1 MEIVK
6 RLSNKIVMNF
16 RGENIGALLLRASTG
31 SFAIKLGGAGIAFFI
46 QIWLARLLEVSQ
58 YGIYIYVL
66 AWINF
71 LVLFAK
77 AGMDVAVVRYIP
89 VYLRNKDWG
98 LFRGLISDS
107 LSKVLLFSTCISVLI
122 ILVTYSLAEQIGRD
136 LMYTFWIASV
146 LLPMLS
152 ITSLRNGAL
161 QGMRYV
167 VRAQIPETII
177 RPLILGIL
185 TGIIYLYLEGD
196 FTAAHAMYSN
206 IAAAGLAFVV
216 GTYWLIKRLPRE
228 VIEAS
233 PEYCRKEWLKMS
245 LPMFFI
251 AGMNLLLQ
259 QTDIMMLGV
268 LVGTD
273 STGIYGAAARIAALV
288 TFGLTAVNSIVAPL
302 ISEYYSSGKM
312 QELQRMIT
320 LAARGIFGF
329 TILICACLFF
339 FGEFILGLF
348 GEDFIAGYPPLAV
361 LLVGQ
366 AISAIAGSVGF
377 LMVMTGHQ
385 MTAAKVIGGS
395 ALLNIVLN
403 IILIPMYG
411 IIGAAV
417 ATAISAA
424 TWNMIMLFYVKNNL
438 NINSTVFA
446 KLNR

>member
-6 RLSNKIVMNF
+6 RLRGKIALGF
-16 RGENIGALLLRASTG
+16 QGESVGALLLRASTG
-31 SFAIKLGGAGIAFFI
+31 TFAVKIGGAGIAFFI

-66 AWINF
+66 AWTNF
-71 LVLFAK
+71 LLLFAK

-89 VYLRNKDWG
+89 IYLRNQDWG

-107 LSKVLLFSTCISVLI
+107 LRKVLLFSVCISASML
-122 ILVTYSLAEQIGRD
+122 LVTYSLAEQIGREQ
-136 LMYTFWIASV
+136 MYTFWVASV

-167 VRAQIPETII
+167 VRAQVPEAII
-177 RPLILGIL
+177 RPLMLGIL
-185 TGIIYLYLEGD
+185 ASIMYLYLEGD
-196 FTAAHAMYSN
+196 FNSVHAMYSN
-206 IAAAGLAFVV
+206 IAAAGLAFLV

-228 VIEAS
+228 VISAT
-233 PEYCRKEWLKMS
+233 PEYSRNEWLKMS

-268 LVGTD
+268 LLGTD

-288 TFGLTAVNSIVAPL
+288 TFGLAAVNSIVAPL
-302 ISEYYSSGKM
+302 ISEYYSRGKM
-312 QELQRMIT
+312 HELQRMIT

-329 TILICACLFF
+329 TIVICAGLFF
-339 FGEFILGLF
+339 LGEFILGLF
-348 GEDFIAGYPPLAV
+348 GDGFRVGYPPLAV

-385 MTAAKVIGGS
+385 MTAAKIIGVS
-395 ALLNIVLN
+395 ALLNIALN

-424 TWNMIMLFYVKNNL
+424 TWNMVMLFYVKNNI
-438 NINSTVFA
+438 NINPTVFA
-446 KLNR
+446 KLN